1 MRPGRDTEFWGWVE
15 RLGLA
20 ALVVAGLVAWVAAG
34 AAVGASAMS
43 DVPAD
48 VVLVSSTSLDS
59 VEGSTGFVMT
69 ASNLDGRSTTLSL
82 AAPAP
87 ASHIAANGGLWDG
100 QRWLVVLGPF
110 DQATLRGTTP

>member
-1 MRPGRDTEFWGWVE
+1 MRPGGGADLCGTVE

-20 ALVVAGLVAWVAAG
+20 ALVVAGLVAWAAAG

-48 VVLVSSTSLDS
+48 VVLVSSTSL
-59 VEGSTGFVMT
+59 ERARGSTGFVMT
-69 ASNLDGRSTTLSL
+69 ASNLDGWSTTVSF

-87 ASHIAANGGLWDG
+87 ASHIATNAGLWDG

-110 DQATLRGTTP
+110 DQATLRGTAP

>member
-1 MRPGRDTEFWGWVE
+1 MRRRSGADLWGSVE

-20 ALVVAGLVAWVAAG
+20 ALVVAGLAAWVAAG

-59 VEGSTGFVMT
+59 VEGSTGFVMS
-69 ASNLDGRSTTLSL
+69 ASNLDGRSTTVSL

-87 ASHIAANGGLWDG
+87 ASHIAPSAGLWDG
-100 QRWLVVLGPF
+100 RRWLVVLGPF

>member
-1 MRPGRDTEFWGWVE
+1 MRPGRAADLWDSVE

-43 DVPAD
+43 NIPAD
-48 VVLVSSTSLDS
+48 IVVVSSTSLDS

-69 ASNLDGRSTTLSL
+69 ASNLDDRSTTVSL

-87 ASHIAANGGLWDG
+87 ASHIAANAGLWDG
-100 QRWLVVLGPF
+100 RRWLVVLGSF
-110 DQATLRGTTP
+110 DRATLRGTAP

>member
-1 MRPGRDTEFWGWVE
+1 
-15 RLGLA
+15 LA

-48 VVLVSSTSLDS
+48 VVLVSSTSLERA
-59 VEGSTGFVMT
+59 EGSTGFVMT
-69 ASNLDGRSTTLSL
+69 ASNLDGWSTTVSF

-87 ASHIAANGGLWDG
+87 ASHIATNAGLWDG

-110 DQATLRGTTP
+110 DQATLRGAAP

>member
-1 MRPGRDTEFWGWVE
+1 MRPGRGADLFGSVE

-20 ALVVAGLVAWVAAG
+20 ALVVAGLAAWVAAG

-59 VEGSTGFVMT
+59 VEGSTGFVMS
-69 ASNLDGRSTTLSL
+69 ASNLDGRSTTVSL

-87 ASHIAANGGLWDG
+87 ASHIAPSAGLWDG
-100 QRWLVVLGPF
+100 RRWLVVLGPF